1 MRVNKYLIAQ
11 LFSPSIDDTLS
22 LGDIISR
29 VKRSPT
35 LIPNLY
41 RKLSKGFAKI
51 YGRERKPA
59 SLGTANDMP
68 TDISKGVADTYK
80 PTVDNPLMLTEY
92 DSKRWNANKNKTER
106 NFKSH
111 RGPIGRK
118 RGCSK
123 GTYKC
128 ITELEPRG
136 DRHKE
141 GLRPEDGP
149 GWYTACL
156 TFTSLLVLVLAPIF
170 FGKFYTF
177 PSMFIR
183 VLWKMF

>member
-35 LIPNLY
+35 FIPNLY
-41 RKLSKGFAKI
+41 LKLSKGFAKI

-59 SLGTANDMP
+59 SLGTADDMP
-68 TDISKGVADTYK
+68 TDISNGVADTYK
-80 PTVDNPLMLTEY
+80 PTVENPLIVTEY
-92 DSKRWNANKNKTER
+92 DDKKWNANKNKTEK
-106 NFKSH
+106 NFRKY
-111 RGPIGRK
+111 RGPSGRS

-128 ITELEPRG
+128 ITELQPRG

-149 GWYTACL
+149 GWYTTCL
-156 TFTSLLVLVLAPIF
+156 TFTSQ
-170 FGKFYTF
+170 GHC
-177 PSMFIR
+177 
-183 VLWKMF
+183 